1 MNLRVIGHDSWKNPG
16 QTCWLLRD
24 GRSFWQK
31 MHRHNF
37 LAYLE
42 QPGLP
47 LLGSPKIDGYPH
59 KKLVQFQCFAS
70 IKSQAFNLLSVQLN
84 ARLTE
89 NGRARGRKIWTVSIL
104 AGESTAFVG
113 LGAQAAEIGHC
124 RAIPCLRQRHKTNR
138 TLPIRNFSAS
148 GEQVCD
154 LPTKI
159 CSTCVVC
166 RFFAKTT

>member
-1 MNLRVIGHDSWKNPG
+1 VNLRVIGHDSWKNPG

-31 MHRHNF
+31 MHRDNF

-70 IKSQAFNLLSVQLN
+70 IKSQAFNLLSV
-84 ARLTE
+84 
-89 NGRARGRKIWTVSIL
+89 
-104 AGESTAFVG
+104 
-113 LGAQAAEIGHC
+113 
-124 RAIPCLRQRHKTNR
+124 
-138 TLPIRNFSAS
+138 
-148 GEQVCD
+148 
-154 LPTKI
+154 
-159 CSTCVVC
+159 
-166 RFFAKTT
+166 